1 MAENL
6 VQYPPFGG
14 GTSFMSN
21 HYAIWYTGLLNGE
34 GPGKKDQ
41 PNRFAVQQGRS
52 YVNRMF
58 DSISTRKN
66 SSFSKFV
73 DYLNAI
79 QRKEADKEARLI
91 AVQINKIRG
100 SNSELPRNVV
110 AAKEAVKDGKFGLA
124 YTILLRTE
132 EELDALEREIKSN
145 HFDNITHTNSYFY
158 TEFYNFFTRKLM
170 EQIDTTADDLV
181 FKDGAFLSL
190 EGVIQ
195 DWILEFSSGSDGLY
209 VESLQASANTLRTQL
224 DTILTK
230 HGFDTGAG
238 KKNFLDA
245 KKGQSKMKKIVSK
258 YTTTKSGNKRS
269 IQNQIEDAG
278 KFLTEYLGLGVG
290 QEFAQASRQGKFGFT
305 LNSGKMRK
313 EIEKHNS
320 NSKGTVQITNDVI
333 SFISDSTVIDVGG
346 IARDLWQGV
355 APTLYSQIEELE
367 NKLQVEAI
375 RESVEIF
382 EVATNVKGYRSKNDL
397 QIAQTETFLQRMSR
411 LKELGAN
418 FPDFSIDKLLFMLN
432 NTMEGCIA
440 ENKINQLSD
449 YIAAVCVAWMW
460 DDYSDLFSISE
471 SSGITKVHMF
481 SSGGIYYSASEII
494 RATIDSLYSLVGK
507 AGVSQIFNVT
517 IKPPTFDANSEYVTL
532 RNETY
537 PLNPD
542 MSFEQ
547 IQSQLA
553 NRWDYM
559 RDKVERTGKIGIK
572 LKQSELEE
580 LLGKLKFYIGQQN

>member
-1 MAENL
+1 MAENFL
-6 VQYPPFGG
+6 SYASFGG

-21 HYAIWYTGLLNGE
+21 HYAIWYTGLSNGE
-34 GPGKKDQ
+34 GDEKDAA
-41 PNRFAVQQGRS
+41 NKFAVRQGRT

-73 DYLNAI
+73 DYLNTI
-79 QRKEADKEARLI
+79 QKKEADKEARLI
-91 AVQINKIRG
+91 EVQMNKIRG

-110 AAKEAVKDGKFGLA
+110 AAKKAIADGKFGLA
-124 YTILLRTE
+124 YTLLLRTE
-132 EELDALEREIKSN
+132 EELDALEQELDSK

-170 EQIDTTADDLV
+170 EQIDSTSVDDLV
-181 FKDGAFLSL
+181 FKEGAFLSL
-190 EGVIQ
+190 DGVIQ
-195 DWILEFSSGSDGLY
+195 DWIIEFASGSDGLY
-209 VESLQASANTLRTQL
+209 AESLQSSANELRAQL
-224 DTILTK
+224 DKVLTK

-245 KKGQSKMKKIVSK
+245 KRGQNKMKKIVSK
-258 YTTTKSGNKRS
+258 YTTTKGGDKRS
-269 IQNQIEDAG
+269 IKNQVEDTG
-278 KFLTEYLGLGVG
+278 KFLTEYLALGVG

-320 NSKGTVQITNDVI
+320 NSKGTVQVTNDVI
-333 SFISDSTVIDVGG
+333 SFISDSTTVDMGG
-346 IARDLWQGV
+346 IARDLWQGA
-355 APTLYSQIEELE
+355 APTLRSQIEEFE
-367 NKLQVEAI
+367 NRLQAEAI
-375 RESVEIF
+375 RQGVEIF

-397 QIAQTETFLQRMSR
+397 QIAKTETFLQRMSR

-440 ENKINQLSD
+440 EDKMNQLSD

-471 SSGITKVHMF
+471 SSGITKIHMF

-517 IKPPTFDANSEYVTL
+517 IKPPTFDANKEYATL
-532 RNETY
+532 RNKTY
-537 PLNPD
+537 PLSPD

-547 IQSQLA
+547 VQSQLG

-559 RDKVERTGKIGIK
+559 RDKVERTGKIGIQ
-572 LKQSELEE
+572 LRQSELEE
-580 LLGKLKFYIGQQN
+580 LVGKLQFYIGQ